1 MAVHDWSTGRKALA
15 VLGPL
20 LLCVALAGL
29 LLLKVRA
36 PFAWMGFLLGVW
48 SLWAGFVCRS
58 WARWG
63 INGAAILVTLGMAE
77 LLLSKP
83 GRAHGTYV
91 CLNQPQRNYIL
102 PDDVLGITPRPDC
115 QVRHHL
121 QARGQ
126 DLFDTVYTIDEHHL
140 RVVVPAGD
148 PAHETVV
155 FCGCS
160 FTFGEGVADDE
171 TLPSRV
177 AQLRPDLRVLN
188 FGFHGYGPHQMLANL
203 ESGRIAQ
210 LCPQPP
216 RVVVFQMIP
225 DHIDRV
231 VGWVPYNPHAPRYG
245 WREGRIERLGH
256 LDDHFLTRKSR
267 AALMKS
273 KMFQQFLAPHLKPTS
288 AVELTAA
295 IVAQS
300 AAEVNR
306 QFPGCEFHVLYWISQ
321 RDATTPGLR
330 QALQRHGLNLH
341 VVEELDPELAEQ
353 RFLIPGD
360 GHPTA
365 EAHARLAQ
373 RVEETILGPAVGPPP
388 EDATR

>member
-1 MAVHDWSTGRKALA
+1 MAVRDWSTGRKALA

-20 LLCVALAGL
+20 LLCGALSGL

-77 LLLSKP
+77 LLLTARNA
-83 GRAHGTYV
+83 GRLQYI
-91 CLNQPQRNYIL
+91 CLDQPNRSYHV
-102 PDDVLGITPRPDC
+102 DDNVLGVIPRSNC
-115 QVRHHL
+115 QVRH
-121 QARGQ
+121 QRQFQGKSVI
-126 DLFDTVYTIDEHHL
+126 DTVYAIDEHHL

-160 FTFGEGVADDE
+160 FIFGEGVADDE

-203 ESGRIAQ
+203 ESGRIAR

-216 RVVVFQMIP
+216 RVVVYQMIP
-225 DHIDRV
+225 DHIGRV
-231 VGWVPYNPHAPRYG
+231 VGWIPYNSHAPRYG
-245 WREGRIERLGH
+245 WREGHIERLGH
-256 LDDHFLTRKSR
+256 HDDSPWGLRSRRVLLKSG
-267 AALMKS
+267 L
-273 KMFQQFLAPHLKPTS
+273 FGNLLLPHLMTPGDI
-288 AVELTAA
+288 ELTAA
-295 IVAQS
+295 IVSQ
-300 AAEVNR
+300 AAEEMTR
-306 QFPGCEFHVLYWISQ
+306 QFPGCQFHVLYWTS
-321 RDATTPGLR
+321 RGDTTTSALR
-330 QALQRHGLNLH
+330 QALQKHPLNVH
-341 VVEELDPELAEQ
+341 VVEELDPELAEP
-353 RFLIPGD
+353 RFLIPED
-360 GHPTA
+360 RHPNA
-365 EAHARLAQ
+365 EAYARLA
-373 RVEETILGPAVGPPP
+373 RCVAETILAPAVGPSPA
-388 EDATR
+388 DQSL